1 LAEARTIAPLVSTN
15 WLAKNLKEPKLVIL
29 DIRTSDSYK
38 GGHIPGAVNVP
49 FRSWAVT
56 RKGLLLEL
64 PEDKVLF
71 QIIGAAGI
79 KSDSKVVVA
88 NKVDIHHDIADVTRV
103 ACTLMYAGV
112 KNVAILDGG
121 YNKWL
126 KEKKPLSDKAVRP
139 KPLVYKGE
147 LNKELF
153 VTKEYVQSKLGK
165 SAVIDTRTPDEFF
178 GVTQDLFTDRPGHIP
193 GASCLPAPWVW
204 TEAGTYKSVKEIREL
219 AAGVVGRD
227 KSREIIVYCGVGGYS
242 STWCFLLREVLGY
255 SDVKI
260 YDGAAQEWTADPKAP
275 MVRYS
280 WH

>member
-1 LAEARTIAPLVSTN
+1 MRAIPPLVSTG
-15 WLAKNLKEPKLVIL
+15 WLAKNLDDPTLVII
-29 DIRTSDSYK
+29 DT
-38 GGHIPGAVNVP
+38 GAINVP

-64 PEDKVLF
+64 PEVKALF
-71 QIIGAAGI
+71 KTIGAAGI
-79 KSDSKVVVA
+79 KSDSRVVVA
-88 NKVDIHHDIADVTRV
+88 NKVDIHHDIADATRV

-112 KNVAILDGG
+112 NNVAILDGG

-126 KEKKPLSDKAVRP
+126 KEKKPLSETTVKP
-139 KPLVYKGE
+139 KPLAYKGE
-147 LNKELF
+147 LNKALF
-153 VTKEYVQSKLGK
+153 VTKEYLAKKLGK
-165 SAVIDTRTPDEFF
+165 SAVIDTRAPDEFF

-193 GASCLPAPWVW
+193 GASCLPTPWVW
-204 TEAGTYKSVKEIREL
+204 TEAGTYKSVREIRQL

-242 STWCFLLREVLGY
+242 STWCFLLRELLEY
-255 SDVKI
+255 TDVKI

>member
-15 WLAKNLKEPKLVIL
+15 WLAKNLEEPKLVIV

-38 GGHIPGAVNVP
+38 AGHIPGAVNVP
-49 FRSWAVT
+49 FRSWSVT

-64 PEDKVLF
+64 PEDKALF
-71 QIIGAAGI
+71 KIIGDAGI
-79 KSDSKVVVA
+79 KGDSKVVVA
-88 NKVDIHHDIADVTRV
+88 NKVDIHHDIADVTRT

-139 KPLVYKGE
+139 KPLAYKGE
-147 LNKELF
+147 LNKALF
-153 VTKEYVQSKLGK
+153 VTKEYVAKKLGK
-165 SAVIDTRTPDEFF
+165 SAVIDSRAPDEFF

-204 TEAGTYKSVKEIREL
+204 TEEGTYRSTREIREI
-219 AAGVVGRD
+219 ATGVVGRD

-242 STWCFLLREVLGY
+242 STWCFLLRELLGY
-255 SDVKI
+255 TDVKI

-280 WH
+280 WN

>member
-1 LAEARTIAPLVSTN
+1 MRAIPPLVSTG
-15 WLAKNLKEPKLVIL
+15 WLAKNLDDPTLVII

-38 GGHIPGAVNVP
+38 AGHISGAINVP

-64 PEDKVLF
+64 PEVKALF
-71 QIIGAAGI
+71 KTIGAAGI
-79 KSDSKVVVA
+79 KSDSRVVVA
-88 NKVDIHHDIADVTRV
+88 NKVDIHHDIADATRV

-112 KNVAILDGG
+112 NNVAILDGG
-121 YNKWL
+121 YNKWR
-126 KEKKPLSDKAVRP
+126 KEKKPLSETTVKP
-139 KPLVYKGE
+139 KPLAYKGE
-147 LNKELF
+147 LNKALF
-153 VTKEYVQSKLGK
+153 VTKEYLAKKLGK
-165 SAVIDTRTPDEFF
+165 SAVIDTRAPDEFF

-193 GASCLPAPWVW
+193 GASCLPTPWVW
-204 TEAGTYKSVKEIREL
+204 TEAGTYKSVREIRQL

-242 STWCFLLREVLGY
+242 STWCFLLRELLEY
-255 SDVKI
+255 TDVKI

>member
-15 WLAKNLKEPKLVIL
+15 WLAKNLEEPKLVIV

-38 GGHIPGAVNVP
+38 AGHIPGAVNVP
-49 FRSWAVT
+49 FRSWSVT

-64 PEDKVLF
+64 PEDKALF
-71 QIIGAAGI
+71 KTIGAAGI
-79 KSDSKVVVA
+79 KGDSKVVVA
-88 NKVDIHHDIADVTRV
+88 NKVDIHHDIADVTRT

-139 KPLVYKGE
+139 KPLAYKGE
-147 LNKELF
+147 LNKALF
-153 VTKEYVQSKLGK
+153 VTKEYVAKKLGK
-165 SAVIDTRTPDEFF
+165 SVVIDSRAPDEFF

-204 TEAGTYKSVKEIREL
+204 TEEGTYRSTREIREI

-242 STWCFLLREVLGY
+242 STWCFLLRELLGY
-255 SDVKI
+255 TDVKI

-280 WH
+280 WN

>member
-1 LAEARTIAPLVSTN
+1 MRAIPPLVSTN
-15 WLAKNLKEPKLVIL
+15 WLAKNLKDRKLVII
-29 DIRTSDSYK
+29 DIRTSDNYK
-38 GGHIPGAVNVP
+38 AGHIPGAINVP

-64 PEDKVLF
+64 PEVKALF
-71 QIIGAAGI
+71 KTIGAAGI
-79 KSDSKVVVA
+79 KSDSRVVVA
-88 NKVDIHHDIADVTRV
+88 NKVDIHHDIADATRV

-112 KNVAILDGG
+112 NNVAILDGG

-126 KEKKPLSDKAVRP
+126 KEKKPLSETTVKP
-139 KPLVYKGE
+139 KPLAYKGE
-147 LNKELF
+147 LNKALF
-153 VTKEYVQSKLGK
+153 VTKEYLAKKPGK
-165 SAVIDTRTPDEFF
+165 SAVIDTRAPDEFF

-193 GASCLPAPWVW
+193 GASCLPTPWVW
-204 TEAGTYKSVKEIREL
+204 TEAGTYKSVREIRQL

-242 STWCFLLREVLGY
+242 STWCFLLRELLEY
-255 SDVKI
+255 TDVKI